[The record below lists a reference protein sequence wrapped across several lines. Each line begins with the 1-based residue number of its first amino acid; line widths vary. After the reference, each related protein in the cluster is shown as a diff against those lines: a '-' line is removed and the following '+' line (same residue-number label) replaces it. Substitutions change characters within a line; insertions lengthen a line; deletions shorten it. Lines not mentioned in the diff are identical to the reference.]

1 MGIWRRPRSLQHK
14 IIAAIVMVGLL
25 PLTVSLVL
33 TYMEQRKAIREAI
46 GANFEQVAVEVARRI
61 EMQVTRG
68 INDAQQLAAIPFIR
82 TAVTEA
88 NRSYEG
94 KDPRRIRSMIRDWQR
109 RWRERESQ
117 NEFPLFVNSI
127 ATSYL
132 MQWHDIRTA
141 DYIGILVTDNQG
153 EEAAIVMVGLLPL
166 TVSLVLTYM
175 EQRKAI
181 REAIGANF
189 EQVAVEVARRIEMQV
204 TRGIN
209 DAQQLAAIP
218 FIRTAVTEANRSY
231 EGKDPRR
238 IRSMIRDWQRRWRER
253 ESQNEFPL
261 FVNSI
266 ATSYLMQWH
275 DIRTADYIG
284 ILVTDNQG
292 ALVLSSIPQVE
303 YDYGSSGWWKSVLSG
318 GRGQIYVGDIYN
330 SFDPSFGTHVLNV
343 SIPITAENQQKA
355 IGAVSVLLRRD
366 TLLNP
371 IAEATV
377 GATGHAMLLRSD
389 GTPLICPILPTLE
402 HTVTSAL
409 DSIREQPN
417 GGWVLAS
424 DDSHGHENSIVGFV
438 TLRLGQN
445 LAPESLGGHRWVVP
459 SDRSR
464 MACHGA
470 RHAATV

>member
-68 INDAQQLAAIPFIR
+68 IYDAQQLAAIPFIR
-82 TAVTEA
+82 TAV
-88 NRSYEG
+88 
-94 KDPRRIRSMIRDWQR
+94 I
-109 RWRERESQ
+109 
-117 NEFPLFVNSI
+117 
-127 ATSYL
+127 
-132 MQWHDIRTA
+132 
-141 DYIGILVTDNQG
+141 
-153 EEAAIVMVGLLPL
+153 
-166 TVSLVLTYM
+166 
-175 EQRKAI
+175 
-181 REAIGANF
+181 
-189 EQVAVEVARRIEMQV
+189 
-204 TRGIN
+204 
-209 DAQQLAAIP
+209 
-218 FIRTAVTEANRSY
+218 EANRSY

-330 SFDPSFGTHVLNV
+330 SFDPS
-343 SIPITAENQQKA
+343 
-355 IGAVSVLLRRD
+355 
-366 TLLNP
+366 
-371 IAEATV
+371 
-377 GATGHAMLLRSD
+377 
-389 GTPLICPILPTLE
+389 
-402 HTVTSAL
+402 
-409 DSIREQPN
+409 
-417 GGWVLAS
+417 
-424 DDSHGHENSIVGFV
+424 
-438 TLRLGQN
+438 
-445 LAPESLGGHRWVVP
+445 
-459 SDRSR
+459 
-464 MACHGA
+464 
-470 RHAATV
+470 